1 MKKRKK
7 TITLLI
13 DEWLLDKYT
22 SMAREIGISRN
33 ALISL
38 ILRDNS
44 YKSNKY
50 KEITEIL
57 KFIDQE
63 E

>member
-33 ALISL
+33 ALITL
-38 ILRDNS
+38 VLRDNIF
-44 YKSNKY
+44 
-50 KEITEIL
+50 KEE
-57 KFIDQE
+57 
-63 E
+63 